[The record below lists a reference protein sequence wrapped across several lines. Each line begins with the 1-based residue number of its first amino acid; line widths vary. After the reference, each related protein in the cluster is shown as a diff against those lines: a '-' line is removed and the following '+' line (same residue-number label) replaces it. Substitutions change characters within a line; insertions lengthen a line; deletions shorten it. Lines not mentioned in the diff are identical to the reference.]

1 MHVDRAD
8 GRVTMQVTA
17 PDTITSW
24 VASAFAVSSDVGLGV
39 APDAARV
46 SVCLCVALSFHFLFS
61 LCRAVDWLASWSYSV
76 NSLILLTLVKL
87 WGIFSSATKVM
98 CLF

>member
-1 MHVDRAD
+1 VGPTIGNELFLFNFIDFVSPEYFSFDDDDDDDVSWYVVNGCELCDNRSD

-39 APDAARV
+39 APSTARV
-46 SVCLCVALSFHFLFS
+46 SVHT
-61 LCRAVDWLASWSYSV
+61 
-76 NSLILLTLVKL
+76 LL
-87 WGIFSSATKVM
+87 
-98 CLF
+98 